1 MKYEIDSPIFF
12 KRNRVY
18 RLYSGGKLFGDFFG
32 DEAVDG
38 QYPEEWVAS
47 AVKSIKPNRPPN
59 EGMSIVEGTDIALAE
74 LLETRGEEILGGA
87 EDFGVLVK
95 VLDSAIRLPSQ
106 VHPDKPFSKK
116 YFGSGYGKTE
126 SWLVLGVRENPK
138 LYFGFKEKMTPEEFL
153 ERVDAAEEKPEE
165 FEKRMNAITPKVGDV
180 FLIRPKIVHAIGAGC
195 LILEVQEPTD
205 FTIISESWCLGRKI
219 DDTTR
224 FLGLDKKAAMECF
237 DFDTFGSDAVK
248 KCAMTPRTL
257 LEKNGV
263 KIERLIGYDDTPC
276 FAVNRFRLTGASAVL
291 PSAPAIYIATDGSG
305 ELSWGSKSRKFA
317 KGDYFLLPH
326 KLKGRISVSGN
337 IEFAECLPPRSE

>member
-1 MKYEIDSPIFF
+1 MLRERTLRLPNFS
-12 KRNRVY
+12 KRAE
-18 RLYSGGKLFGDFFG
+18 GKS
-32 DEAVDG
+32 
-38 QYPEEWVAS
+38 S
-47 AVKSIKPNRPPN
+47 AAP
-59 EGMSIVEGTDIALAE
+59 G
-74 LLETRGEEILGGA
+74 
-87 EDFGVLVK
+87 DFGVLVK

-263 KIERLIGYDDTPC
+263 KNRAADRLRRHPVLCRKPLSAHRRVGG
-276 FAVNRFRLTGASAVL
+276 FALRARNLHSNRRKRRIVV
-291 PSAPAIYIATDGSG
+291 
-305 ELSWGSKSRKFA
+305 GSKSRKFA